1 MIQAVIFDLDGTLV
15 QSERLKAQSYAT
27 AVTELSQGTIG
38 EQEVVDAYKDV
49 AGSSR
54 QEVAQVL
61 LERFGL
67 EDAARNR
74 MDAYNVN
81 TAWQAFVQI
90 RMRLYATML
99 NDPLL
104 IVKHRCPYS
113 LDLLVWAREARYK
126 TGLATSTTCSQ
137 ANRVLQVLDITDE
150 FDFVATGDDVNHSKP
165 DPEIYR
171 LMAHELGILPEAGL
185 VIEDSFAGVQAAIAA
200 GMPCVA
206 AVSEFTTARLR
217 SSGLLPA
224 RWIVEDRNTLKAVVK
239 RYVKTKNP

>member
-15 QSERLKAQSYAT
+15 QSEHLKAQSYAV
-27 AVTELSQGTIG
+27 AAAELSQGNIG
-38 EQEVVDAYKDV
+38 DQEVVDAYREV

-54 QEVAQVL
+54 QEVAQFL
-61 LERFGL
+61 LERFHL
-67 EDAARNR
+67 ENAARNR

-99 NDPLL
+99 DDPLL

-113 LDLLVWAREARYK
+113 LDLLVWAREAHLK
-126 TGLATSTTCSQ
+126 TGLTTAGNCSQ
-137 ANRVLQVLDITDE
+137 AYRVLQVLDITNE
-150 FDFVATGDDVNHSKP
+150 FDFVATSDDINRSKP

-185 VIEDSFAGVQAAIAA
+185 VIENSPAGVQAALAA
-200 GMPCVA
+200 GMGCIA
-206 AVSEFTTARLR
+206 ATSEFTASGLR
-217 SSGLLPA
+217 SSGLLPG
-224 RWIVEDRNTLKAVVK
+224 RWIVDDRAKLKSIVK
-239 RYVKTKNP
+239 GYMEA